1 MNNFWIELIIFRLPS
16 DQDKTLCNFNVFK
29 SIFFLELLLLFIAL
43 SKDSSLDDISL
54 SIEIRNGDQKAF
66 KKFYG
71 RHYSGLYRFMI
82 SRGMSHDEAEDL
94 VQKAF
99 IMIWKKR
106 KDIDETKSLRAYLFQ
121 IAYSRMLNHIEY
133 QSKFNE
139 EDPPDNETSLKN
151 PDTDTDYSELLNHIK
166 KIISKMP
173 EKRSQ
178 VFEFCFMKQF
188 TYKET
193 AEVMDVSVKTVENHM
208 ALAFKDM
215 RSALTEIYG
224 EDFTKLYK

>member
-1 MNNFWIELIIFRLPS
+1 M
-16 DQDKTLCNFNVFK
+16 
-29 SIFFLELLLLFIAL
+29 ELLLFFLAL
-43 SKDSSLDDISL
+43 SKDSSFDDLTL
-54 SIEIRNGDQKAF
+54 SVEIRNGDQKAF
-66 KKFYG
+66 KQFYDK
-71 RHYSGLYRFMI
+71 HYPGLYRFML

-99 IMIWKKR
+99 IMIWEKR
-106 KDIDETKSLRAYLFQ
+106 KGIDETKSLRAYLFQ

-133 QSKFNE
+133 QSKFND
-139 EDPPDNETSLKN
+139 EDPPDDKTSLKN
-151 PDTDTDYSELLNHIK
+151 PDTDADYSELLYHIK

-193 AEVMDVSVKTVENHM
+193 AEVMDISVKTVENHM

-224 EDFTKLYK
+224 EDFSKLYK

>member
-1 MNNFWIELIIFRLPS
+1 M
-16 DQDKTLCNFNVFK
+16 
-29 SIFFLELLLLFIAL
+29 ELLLFFLAL
-43 SKDSSLDDISL
+43 SKDSSLDDLSL
-54 SIEIRNGDQKAF
+54 SIKIRNGDQKAF
-66 KKFYG
+66 KLFYDK
-71 RHYSGLYRFMI
+71 HYPGLYRFML

-99 IMIWKKR
+99 IKIWEKR
-106 KDIDETKSLRAYLFQ
+106 KGIDETKSLRAYLFQ

-133 QSKFNE
+133 QSKFND
-139 EDPPDNETSLKN
+139 EDPPDESISLKN
-151 PDTDTDYSELLNHIK
+151 PETDTDYSELLNHIK
-166 KIISKMP
+166 RIISKMP

-193 AEVMDVSVKTVENHM
+193 AEVMDITVKTVENHM

-224 EDFTKLYK
+224 VDFSNLYK